1 MAHVIRSSFVL
12 CPPSI
17 VRMRCAF
24 HAEKFGGL
32 VGQNFMENYD
42 YLCKV
47 IGGGLFSRY
56 IVQRVRTGCLP
67 SNTKLSESKVNFP
80 YVLPRSAGEF
90 VYTAVRGRRIAAP
103 GFGKGIRCHR
113 RR

>member
-1 MAHVIRSSFVL
+1 
-12 CPPSI
+12 
-17 VRMRCAF
+17 
-24 HAEKFGGL
+24 
-32 VGQNFMENYD
+32 MENYD

-47 IGGGLFSRY
+47 IGGFCVSCNGKY

>member
-47 IGGGLFSRY
+47 IGGFCVSCNGVYVF
-56 IVQRVRTGCLP
+56 LP
-67 SNTKLSESKVNFP
+67 F
-80 YVLPRSAGEF
+80 
-90 VYTAVRGRRIAAP
+90 
-103 GFGKGIRCHR
+103 
-113 RR
+113 

>member
-42 YLCKV
+42 YFCKV
-47 IGGGLFSRY
+47 IGGFCVSCNGEYVF
-56 IVQRVRTGCLP
+56 LP
-67 SNTKLSESKVNFP
+67 F
-80 YVLPRSAGEF
+80 
-90 VYTAVRGRRIAAP
+90 
-103 GFGKGIRCHR
+103 
-113 RR
+113 

>member
-42 YLCKV
+42 YLCKNYDYLCKV
-47 IGGGLFSRY
+47 IGGFCVSCNGKYVF
-56 IVQRVRTGCLP
+56 LP
-67 SNTKLSESKVNFP
+67 F
-80 YVLPRSAGEF
+80 
-90 VYTAVRGRRIAAP
+90 
-103 GFGKGIRCHR
+103 
-113 RR
+113 